1 MPGGSGSSALL
12 LPALPVDVPTPP
24 PPPPPPPRFQGPRA
38 GGGGPLLPPAPP
50 FGVPPPPPPPPPPSR
65 CREPR
70 EGCAVGRNVL
80 EVLKAPQP
88 VLFHWEGIREDL
100 PTLCHSSQQ
109 AVVSLRRPCYL
120 DGTSQNAAETFKGC
134 QPPRPRLA
142 MATLDIPT
150 LGLIA
155 SDPPGATRT
164 TPSSSTSP
172 YPVSHNKAHSQV
184 R

>member
-1 MPGGSGSSALL
+1 MCREEVAAVPCFF
-12 LPALPVDVPTPP
+12 LPSLWTFPP
-24 PPPPPPPRFQGPRA
+24 PT
-38 GGGGPLLPPAPP
+38 
-50 FGVPPPPPPPPPPSR
+50 PPSR

-109 AVVSLRRPCYL
+109 AVVSLCRPCYL